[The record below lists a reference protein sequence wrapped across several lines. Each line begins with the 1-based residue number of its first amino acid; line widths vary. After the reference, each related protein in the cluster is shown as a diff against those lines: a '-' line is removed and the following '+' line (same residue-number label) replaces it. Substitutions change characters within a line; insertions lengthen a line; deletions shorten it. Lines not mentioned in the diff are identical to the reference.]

1 MNRGP
6 ITVTPITPILRVY
19 GIFRGMGTRHT
30 PVVND
35 AMEPV
40 GMITRKE
47 LMSDFLNQVQV
58 PFAHVE
64 NNLYEGLKK
73 QIADERARLADSG
86 RRDDRGGGHGP
97 VQPVVPRVV
106 LVRSK

>member
-1 MNRGP
+1 MNNTHITYYNKYRYMNRGP

-35 AMEPV
+35 AMEPI

-47 LMSDFLNQVQV
+47 LMSDFQKDL
-58 PFAHVE
+58 
-64 NNLYEGLKK
+64 
-73 QIADERARLADSG
+73 I
-86 RRDDRGGGHGP
+86 
-97 VQPVVPRVV
+97 
-106 LVRSK
+106 